1 MKKSLFAKS
10 LGGYLLV
17 IILLSVLILFF
28 SFRATREY
36 YIESLT
42 NDLTH
47 LCYTLETQITPL
59 VAEKRLPELD
69 AFVKDMGK
77 LIKTRITVI
86 APSGVVVA
94 DSEKNPRDMEKHNLR
109 PEIIQALQ
117 GQVGQA
123 VRFSSTVQQE
133 MLYVAVPIKQKG
145 VTLGVLRVSLFMQD
159 INTLLKRLQL
169 SVLYSVLVTSILSL
183 LIALF
188 YSYNLTSPIRELI
201 AASRRVAAGDFSAHV
216 FLKRADELKE
226 LGDSFNA
233 MSDTLSSFF
242 TEITSQKEELNNI
255 IFSIQEGLL
264 VLDRK
269 GAIILSNESI
279 RNALQASAVDGKLYW
294 EVIREPQFS
303 ALIDRVAREKIRCE
317 DQITIQDSAFLCS
330 ATPLAAQDKIVVMCH
345 DVTELKRVEKIKKDF
360 VVNVSHEL
368 RTPLTAIKGFVETI
382 EDDIDDKNRGYLTII
397 RRNTDRLI
405 NIVEDL
411 LLLSELE
418 EKGAALSLEA
428 CDLKIM
434 LEQMQRIFEPRL
446 KEKGLSLTITAGQA
460 LPDVMADAFKLEQVF
475 VNLLD
480 NAIKYTETGGI
491 TVSLLQRNGHVL
503 IEIQDTGIGIP
514 REHLPRI
521 FERFYVVDSSR
532 SRKLGGTGLGLSIVK
547 HIVLLHHGT
556 IEVQSNSGAGTT
568 FLITLPIQAFA

>member
-10 LGGYLLV
+10 LGGYLL
-17 IILLSVLILFF
+17 IIIMLSVLILFF
-28 SFRATREY
+28 SFRAIREY

-42 NDLTH
+42 GDLTH
-47 LCYTLETQITPL
+47 LCYTLETRITSL
-59 VAEKRLPELD
+59 VAEKRFPEID
-69 AFVKDMGK
+69 AFVKDLGK
-77 LIKTRITVI
+77 HIKTRITVI
-86 APSGVVVA
+86 DPSGVVVA

-109 PEIIQALQ
+109 AEIIQALQ

-133 MLYVAVPIKQKG
+133 MLYVALPIKQKG

-159 INTLLKRLQL
+159 INTLLERLQL
-169 SVLYSVLVTSILSL
+169 SVLYSVLVISILAL

-188 YSYNLTSPIRELI
+188 YSYNLTRPIRELI

-242 TEITSQKEELNNI
+242 AEITSQKEELNNI

-269 GAIILSNESI
+269 GTIVLSNESI
-279 RNALQASAVDGKLYW
+279 RKALQASAVEGKLYW

-303 ALIDRVAREKIRCE
+303 ALIDRVAREKTRCE

-330 ATPLAAQDKIVVMCH
+330 ATPLASQDKTVVMCH

-382 EDDIDDKNRGYLTII
+382 EDDIDDKNRGYLNII

-434 LEQMQRIFEPRL
+434 IEQMQRIFEPRL
-446 KEKGLSLTITAGQA
+446 REKGLSLTISADQA
-460 LPDVMADAFKLEQVF
+460 LPVIMADAFKLEQVF
-475 VNLLD
+475 VNLID
-480 NAIKYTETGGI
+480 NAIKYTEKGGI
-491 TVSLLQRNGHVL
+491 TISLLQRNGRVL
-503 IEIQDTGIGIP
+503 IEVQDTGIGIP
-514 REHLPRI
+514 PEHLPRI
-521 FERFYVVDSSR
+521 FERFYVVDASR
-532 SRKLGGTGLGLSIVK
+532 SKQLGGTGLGLSIVK
-547 HIVLLHHGT
+547 HIVLLHSGA
-556 IEVQSNSGAGTT
+556 IEVASTPGQGTKII
-568 FLITLPIQAFA
+568 ITLPVNLSQ

>member
-10 LGGYLLV
+10 LGGYLL
-17 IILLSVLILFF
+17 IIIMLSVLILFF
-28 SFRATREY
+28 SFRTIREY

-42 NDLTH
+42 GDLTH
-47 LCYTLETQITPL
+47 LCFTLETKITPL
-59 VAEKRLPELD
+59 VAEKRFPEID
-69 AFVKDMGK
+69 AFVKDLGK
-77 LIKTRITVI
+77 HIKTRITVI
-86 APSGVVVA
+86 DPSGVVVA

-109 PEIIQALQ
+109 AEIIQAQQ

-133 MLYVAVPIKQKG
+133 MLYVALPIKQKG

-159 INTLLKRLQL
+159 INTLLGRLQQ
-169 SVLYSVLVTSILSL
+169 SVLYSVLVISILSL

-188 YSYNLTSPIRELI
+188 YSYNLTRPIQELI

-242 TEITSQKEELNNI
+242 AEITSQKEELNNI

-269 GAIILSNESI
+269 GAIVLSNESI
-279 RNALQASAVDGKLYW
+279 RKALQASAVEGKLYW

-382 EDDIDDKNRGYLTII
+382 EDDIDDKNRGYLNII

-428 CDLKIM
+428 CDLKII
-434 LEQMQRIFEPRL
+434 LEQMQ
-446 KEKGLSLTITAGQA
+446 KYLSPG
-460 LPDVMADAFKLEQVF
+460 
-475 VNLLD
+475 
-480 NAIKYTETGGI
+480 
-491 TVSLLQRNGHVL
+491 
-503 IEIQDTGIGIP
+503 
-514 REHLPRI
+514 
-521 FERFYVVDSSR
+521 SR
-532 SRKLGGTGLGLSIVK
+532 RRASR
-547 HIVLLHHGT
+547 
-556 IEVQSNSGAGTT
+556 
-568 FLITLPIQAFA
+568 

>member
-10 LGGYLLV
+10 LGGYLLI

-28 SFRATREY
+28 SFRTIREY

-42 NDLTH
+42 GDLTH
-47 LCYTLETQITPL
+47 LCFTLETRITSL
-59 VAEKRLPELD
+59 VAEKRFPELD
-69 AFVKDMGK
+69 AFVKDLGK
-77 LIKTRITVI
+77 HIKTRITVI
-86 APSGVVVA
+86 DPSGVVVA

-109 PEIIQALQ
+109 AEIIHALQ
-117 GQVGQA
+117 GEVGQA

-133 MLYVAVPIKQKG
+133 MLYVALPIKQKG
-145 VTLGVLRVSLFMQD
+145 LTLGVLRVSLFMKD
-159 INTLLKRLQL
+159 ITALLEKLQL
-169 SVLYSVLVTSILSL
+169 NILYSVIVISILSL
-183 LIALF
+183 LIALV
-188 YSYNLTSPIRELI
+188 YSYNLTRPIQELI
-201 AASRRVAAGDFSAHV
+201 AASRRVAAGDFSARV
-216 FLKRADELKE
+216 FMKRADELKE

-233 MSDTLSSFF
+233 MTETLSSFF
-242 TEITSQKEELNNI
+242 AEISSQKEELNNI
-255 IFSIQEGLL
+255 ISSIQEGLL

-269 GAIILSNESI
+269 GTIVLSNESI
-279 RNALQASAVDGKLYW
+279 RKALQSSAVDGKFYW

-303 ALIDRVAREKIRCE
+303 ALIDRVARDKTGCVDELI
-317 DQITIQDSAFLCS
+317 IQGNAFLCS
-330 ATPLAAQDKIVVMCH
+330 ASPLVSQDKIIVMCH
-345 DVTELKRVEKIKKDF
+345 DVTELKRLEKIKKDF

-405 NIVEDL
+405 NIVADL

-434 LEQMQRIFEPRL
+434 LEQMRKIFEPRL
-446 KEKGLSLTITAGQA
+446 REKGLSLTIRADQA

-475 VNLLD
+475 VNLID
-480 NAIKYTETGGI
+480 NAIKYTEKGGI

-514 REHLPRI
+514 REHLSRI
-521 FERFYVVDSSR
+521 FERFYVVDASR
-532 SRKLGGTGLGLSIVK
+532 SKQLGGTGLGLSIVK
-547 HIVLLHHGT
+547 HIVLLHSGT
-556 IEVQSNSGAGTT
+556 IDGESTPGKGAK
-568 FLITLPIQAFA
+568 FIITLPINLSL

>member
-10 LGGYLLV
+10 LGGYLLI

-28 SFRATREY
+28 SFRTIREY

-42 NDLTH
+42 GDLTH
-47 LCYTLETQITPL
+47 LCFTLETRITSL
-59 VAEKRLPELD
+59 VAEKRFPELD
-69 AFVKDMGK
+69 AFVKDLGK
-77 LIKTRITVI
+77 HIKTRITVI
-86 APSGVVVA
+86 DPSGVVVA

-109 PEIIQALQ
+109 AEIIHALQ
-117 GQVGQA
+117 GEVGQA

-133 MLYVAVPIKQKG
+133 MLYVALPIKQKG
-145 VTLGVLRVSLFMQD
+145 LTLGVLRVSLFMKD
-159 INTLLKRLQL
+159 ITALLEKLQL
-169 SVLYSVLVTSILSL
+169 NILYSVIVISILSL
-183 LIALF
+183 LIALV
-188 YSYNLTSPIRELI
+188 YSYNLTRPIQELI
-201 AASRRVAAGDFSAHV
+201 AASRRVAAGDFSARV
-216 FLKRADELKE
+216 FMKRADELKE

-233 MSDTLSSFF
+233 MTETLSSFF
-242 TEITSQKEELNNI
+242 AEISSQKEELNNI
-255 IFSIQEGLL
+255 STSIQEGLL

-269 GAIILSNESI
+269 GTIVLSNASI
-279 RNALQASAVDGKLYW
+279 RKALQSSAVDGKFYW

-303 ALIDRVAREKIRCE
+303 ALIDRVAHDKTGCVDELI
-317 DQITIQDSAFLCS
+317 IQGNAFLCS
-330 ATPLAAQDKIVVMCH
+330 ASPLVSQDKIIVMCH
-345 DVTELKRVEKIKKDF
+345 DVTELKRLEKIKKDF

-405 NIVEDL
+405 NIVADL

-434 LEQMQRIFEPRL
+434 LEQMRKIFEPRL
-446 KEKGLSLTITAGQA
+446 REKGLSLTIRADQA

-475 VNLLD
+475 VNLID
-480 NAIKYTETGGI
+480 NAIKYTEKGGI

-514 REHLPRI
+514 REHLSRI
-521 FERFYVVDSSR
+521 FERFYVVDASR
-532 SRKLGGTGLGLSIVK
+532 SKQLGGTGLGLSIVK
-547 HIVLLHHGT
+547 HIVLLHSGT
-556 IEVQSNSGAGTT
+556 IDGESTPGKGAK
-568 FLITLPIQAFA
+568 FIITLPINLSL

>member
-10 LGGYLLV
+10 LGGYLLI

-28 SFRATREY
+28 SFRAIREY

-42 NDLTH
+42 GDLTH
-47 LCYTLETQITPL
+47 LCYTLETRITSL
-59 VAEKRLPELD
+59 VAEKRFPEID
-69 AFVKDMGK
+69 AFVKDLGK
-77 LIKTRITVI
+77 HIKTRITVI
-86 APSGVVVA
+86 DPSGVVVA

-109 PEIIQALQ
+109 AEIIQALQ

-133 MLYVAVPIKQKG
+133 MLYVALPIKQKG

-159 INTLLKRLQL
+159 INTLLERLQL
-169 SVLYSVLVTSILSL
+169 SVLYSVLVISILAL

-188 YSYNLTSPIRELI
+188 YSYNLTRPIRELI

-242 TEITSQKEELNNI
+242 AEITSQKEELNNI

-269 GAIILSNESI
+269 GTIVLSNESI
-279 RNALQASAVDGKLYW
+279 RKALQASAVEGKLYW

-303 ALIDRVAREKIRCE
+303 ALIDRVAREKTRCE

-330 ATPLAAQDKIVVMCH
+330 ATPLASQDKTVVMCH

-382 EDDIDDKNRGYLTII
+382 EDDIDDKNRGYLNII

-434 LEQMQRIFEPRL
+434 IEQMQRIFEPRL
-446 KEKGLSLTITAGQA
+446 REKGLSLTIRADQA
-460 LPDVMADAFKLEQVF
+460 LPVIMADAFKLEQVF
-475 VNLLD
+475 VNLID
-480 NAIKYTETGGI
+480 NAIKYTEKGGI
-491 TVSLLQRNGHVL
+491 TISLLQRNGHVL
-503 IEIQDTGIGIP
+503 IEIQDTGLGIP

-521 FERFYVVDSSR
+521 FERFYVVDASR
-532 SRKLGGTGLGLSIVK
+532 SKQLGGTGLGLSIVK
-547 HIVLLHHGT
+547 HIVLLHSGA
-556 IEVQSNSGAGTT
+556 IEVTSTPGQGTKII
-568 FLITLPIQAFA
+568 ITLPVNLSQ

>member
-10 LGGYLLV
+10 LGGYLLI

-28 SFRATREY
+28 SFRTIREY

-42 NDLTH
+42 GDLTH
-47 LCYTLETQITPL
+47 LCYTLETRITSL
-59 VAEKRLPELD
+59 VAEKRFPEID
-69 AFVKDMGK
+69 AFVKDLGK
-77 LIKTRITVI
+77 HIKTRITVI
-86 APSGVVVA
+86 DPSGVVVA

-109 PEIIQALQ
+109 AEIIQALQ

-133 MLYVAVPIKQKG
+133 MLYVALPIKQKG

-159 INTLLKRLQL
+159 INTLLGRLQL
-169 SVLYSVLVTSILSL
+169 SVLYSVLVISILSL

-188 YSYNLTSPIRELI
+188 YSYNLTRPIRELI

-226 LGDSFNA
+226 LGDSFNS

-242 TEITSQKEELNNI
+242 AEITSQKEELNNI

-269 GAIILSNESI
+269 GTIVLSNESI
-279 RNALQASAVDGKLYW
+279 RKALQASAVEGKLYW

-303 ALIDRVAREKIRCE
+303 ALIDRVAREKTRCE

-330 ATPLAAQDKIVVMCH
+330 ATPLASQDKTVVMCH

-382 EDDIDDKNRGYLTII
+382 EDDIDDKNRGYLNII

-434 LEQMQRIFEPRL
+434 IEQMQRIFEPRL
-446 KEKGLSLTITAGQA
+446 REKGLSLTISADQA
-460 LPDVMADAFKLEQVF
+460 LPVIMADAFKLEQVF

-480 NAIKYTETGGI
+480 NAIKYTEKGGI
-491 TVSLLQRNGHVL
+491 TISLLQRNGHVL
-503 IEIQDTGIGIP
+503 IEIQDTGLGIP

-521 FERFYVVDSSR
+521 FERFYVVDASR
-532 SRKLGGTGLGLSIVK
+532 SKQLGGTGLGLSIVK
-547 HIVLLHHGT
+547 HIVLLHSGA
-556 IEVQSNSGAGTT
+556 IEVTSTPGQGTKII
-568 FLITLPIQAFA
+568 ITLPVNLSQ

>member
-10 LGGYLLV
+10 LGGYLLI

-28 SFRATREY
+28 SFRTIREY

-42 NDLTH
+42 GDLTH
-47 LCYTLETQITPL
+47 LCFTLETRITSL
-59 VAEKRLPELD
+59 VAEKRFPELD
-69 AFVKDMGK
+69 AFVKDLGK
-77 LIKTRITVI
+77 HIKTRITVI
-86 APSGVVVA
+86 DPSGVVVA

-109 PEIIQALQ
+109 AEIIHALQ
-117 GQVGQA
+117 GEVGQA

-133 MLYVAVPIKQKG
+133 MLYVALPIKQKG
-145 VTLGVLRVSLFMQD
+145 LTLGVLRVSLFMKD
-159 INTLLKRLQL
+159 ITALLEKLQL
-169 SVLYSVLVTSILSL
+169 NILYSVIVISILSL
-183 LIALF
+183 LIALV
-188 YSYNLTSPIRELI
+188 YSYNLTRPIQELI
-201 AASRRVAAGDFSAHV
+201 AASRRVAAGDFSARV
-216 FLKRADELKE
+216 FMKRADELKE

-233 MSDTLSSFF
+233 MTETLSSFF
-242 TEITSQKEELNNI
+242 AEISSQKEELNNI
-255 IFSIQEGLL
+255 ISSIQEGLL

-269 GAIILSNESI
+269 GTIVLSNESI
-279 RNALQASAVDGKLYW
+279 RKALQSSAVDGKFYW

-303 ALIDRVAREKIRCE
+303 ALIDRVARDKTGCVDELI
-317 DQITIQDSAFLCS
+317 IQGNAFLCS
-330 ATPLAAQDKIVVMCH
+330 ASPLVSQDKIIVMCH
-345 DVTELKRVEKIKKDF
+345 DVTELKRLEKIKKDF

-405 NIVEDL
+405 NIVADL

-434 LEQMQRIFEPRL
+434 LEQMRKIFEPRL
-446 KEKGLSLTITAGQA
+446 KEKGLSLTIRADQA

-475 VNLLD
+475 VNLID
-480 NAIKYTETGGI
+480 NAIKYTEKGGI

-514 REHLPRI
+514 REHLSRI
-521 FERFYVVDSSR
+521 FERFYVVDASR
-532 SRKLGGTGLGLSIVK
+532 SKQLGGTGLGLSIVK
-547 HIVLLHHGT
+547 HIILLHSGT
-556 IEVQSNSGAGTT
+556 IDVESTPGKGAK
-568 FLITLPIQAFA
+568 FIITLPINLSL

>member
-1 MKKSLFAKS
+1 
-10 LGGYLLV
+10 
-17 IILLSVLILFF
+17 
-28 SFRATREY
+28 
-36 YIESLT
+36 
-42 NDLTH
+42 
-47 LCYTLETQITPL
+47 
-59 VAEKRLPELD
+59 
-69 AFVKDMGK
+69 
-77 LIKTRITVI
+77 
-86 APSGVVVA
+86 
-94 DSEKNPRDMEKHNLR
+94 
-109 PEIIQALQ
+109 
-117 GQVGQA
+117 
-123 VRFSSTVQQE
+123 
-133 MLYVAVPIKQKG
+133 MLYVALPIKQKG

-159 INTLLKRLQL
+159 INTLLERLQL
-169 SVLYSVLVTSILSL
+169 SVLYSVLVISILSL

-188 YSYNLTSPIRELI
+188 YSYNLTRPIRELI

-226 LGDSFNA
+226 LGDSFNS

-242 TEITSQKEELNNI
+242 AEITSQKEELNNI

-269 GAIILSNESI
+269 GTIVLSNESI
-279 RNALQASAVDGKLYW
+279 RKALQASAVDGKLYW

-303 ALIDRVAREKIRCE
+303 ALIDRVAREKTRCA

-330 ATPLAAQDKIVVMCH
+330 ATPLASQDKTVVMCH

-382 EDDIDDKNRGYLTII
+382 EDDIDDKNRGYLNII

-446 KEKGLSLTITAGQA
+446 KEKGLSLTIQADQA

-475 VNLLD
+475 VNLID
-480 NAIKYTETGGI
+480 NAIKYTEKGGI

-514 REHLPRI
+514 REHLSRI
-521 FERFYVVDSSR
+521 FERFYVVDASR
-532 SRKLGGTGLGLSIVK
+532 SKQLGGTGLGLSIVK
-547 HIVLLHHGT
+547 HIVLLHSGA
-556 IEVQSNSGAGTT
+556 IEVASTPGQGTK
-568 FLITLPIQAFA
+568 FIITLPVNLSR

>member
-10 LGGYLLV
+10 LGGYLLI

-28 SFRATREY
+28 SFRTIREY

-42 NDLTH
+42 GDLTH
-47 LCYTLETQITPL
+47 LCFTLETRITSL
-59 VAEKRLPELD
+59 VAEKRFPELD
-69 AFVKDMGK
+69 AFVKDLGK
-77 LIKTRITVI
+77 HIKTRITVI
-86 APSGVVVA
+86 DPSGVVVA

-109 PEIIQALQ
+109 AEIIHALQ
-117 GQVGQA
+117 GEVGQA

-133 MLYVAVPIKQKG
+133 MLYVALPIKQKG
-145 VTLGVLRVSLFMQD
+145 LTLGVLRVSLFMKD
-159 INTLLKRLQL
+159 ITALLEKLQL
-169 SVLYSVLVTSILSL
+169 NILYSVIVISILSL
-183 LIALF
+183 LIALV
-188 YSYNLTSPIRELI
+188 YSYNLIRPIRELI
-201 AASRRVAAGDFSAHV
+201 AASRRVAAGDFSARV
-216 FLKRADELKE
+216 FMKRADELKE

-233 MSDTLSSFF
+233 MTETLSSFF
-242 TEITSQKEELNNI
+242 AEISSQKEELNNI
-255 IFSIQEGLL
+255 ITSIQEGLL

-269 GAIILSNESI
+269 GTIVLSNESI
-279 RNALQASAVDGKLYW
+279 RKALQSSAVDGKFYW

-303 ALIDRVAREKIRCE
+303 ALIDRVARDKIGCVDE
-317 DQITIQDSAFLCS
+317 LIIQGNAFLCS
-330 ATPLAAQDKIVVMCH
+330 ASPLVSQDKIIVMCH
-345 DVTELKRVEKIKKDF
+345 DVTELKRLEKIKKDF

-405 NIVEDL
+405 NIVADL

-434 LEQMQRIFEPRL
+434 LEQMRKIFEPRL
-446 KEKGLSLTITAGQA
+446 REKGLSLTIRADQA
-460 LPDVMADAFKLEQVF
+460 LPDVMVDAFKLEQVF
-475 VNLLD
+475 VNLID
-480 NAIKYTETGGI
+480 NAIKYTEKGGI

-514 REHLPRI
+514 REHLSRI
-521 FERFYVVDSSR
+521 FERFYVVDASR
-532 SRKLGGTGLGLSIVK
+532 SKQLGGTGLGLSIVK
-547 HIVLLHHGT
+547 HIVLLHSGT
-556 IEVQSNSGAGTT
+556 IDGESTPGKGAK
-568 FLITLPIQAFA
+568 FIITLPINLSL

>member
-10 LGGYLLV
+10 LGGYLLI

-28 SFRATREY
+28 SFRTIREY

-42 NDLTH
+42 GDLTH
-47 LCYTLETQITPL
+47 LCYTLETRITSL
-59 VAEKRLPELD
+59 VAEKRFPEID
-69 AFVKDMGK
+69 AFVKDLGK
-77 LIKTRITVI
+77 HIKTRITVI
-86 APSGVVVA
+86 DPSGIVVA

-109 PEIIQALQ
+109 AEIIQALQ
-117 GQVGQA
+117 GEVGQA

-133 MLYVAVPIKQKG
+133 MLYVALPIKQKG

-159 INTLLKRLQL
+159 INTLLERLQL
-169 SVLYSVLVTSILSL
+169 NILYSVFVISILAL
-183 LIALF
+183 LIALI
-188 YSYNLTSPIRELI
+188 YSYNLTRPIQELI

-226 LGDSFNA
+226 LGDSFNS

-242 TEITSQKEELNNI
+242 AEITSQKEELNNI

-269 GAIILSNESI
+269 GTIVLSNESI
-279 RNALQASAVDGKLYW
+279 RKALQASAVEGKLYW

-303 ALIDRVAREKIRCE
+303 ALIDRVAREKTRCE

-330 ATPLAAQDKIVVMCH
+330 ATPLASQDKTVVMCH

-382 EDDIDDKNRGYLTII
+382 EDDIDDKNRGYLNII

-446 KEKGLSLTITAGQA
+446 REKRLTLTIRADQA
-460 LPDVMADAFKLEQVF
+460 LPDIMADAFKLEQVF
-475 VNLLD
+475 VNLID
-480 NAIKYTETGGI
+480 NAIKYTEKGGI
-491 TVSLLQRNGHVL
+491 TVSLLQRNGRVL
-503 IEIQDTGIGIP
+503 IEVQDTGIGIP
-514 REHLPRI
+514 PEHLPRI
-521 FERFYVVDSSR
+521 FERFYVADASR
-532 SRKLGGTGLGLSIVK
+532 SKQLGGTGLGLSIVK
-547 HIVLLHHGT
+547 HIVLLHSGA
-556 IEVQSNSGAGTT
+556 IEVASTPGQGTK
-568 FLITLPIQAFA
+568 FIITLPVNLSQ

>member
-10 LGGYLLV
+10 LGGYLLI

-28 SFRATREY
+28 SFRTIREY

-42 NDLTH
+42 GDLTH
-47 LCYTLETQITPL
+47 LCFTLETKITPL
-59 VAEKRLPELD
+59 VAEKRFPEID
-69 AFVKDMGK
+69 AFVKDLGK
-77 LIKTRITVI
+77 HIKTRITVI
-86 APSGVVVA
+86 DPSGVVVA

-109 PEIIQALQ
+109 AEIIQALQ

-133 MLYVAVPIKQKG
+133 MLYVALPIKQKG

-159 INTLLKRLQL
+159 INTLLGRLQL
-169 SVLYSVLVTSILSL
+169 SVLYSVLVISILSL

-188 YSYNLTSPIRELI
+188 YSYNLTRPIRELI

-242 TEITSQKEELNNI
+242 AEITSQKEELNNI

-269 GAIILSNESI
+269 GTIVLSNESI
-279 RNALQASAVDGKLYW
+279 RKALQASAVEGKLYW

-303 ALIDRVAREKIRCE
+303 ALIDRVAREKTRCE

-330 ATPLAAQDKIVVMCH
+330 ATPLASQDKTVVMCH

-382 EDDIDDKNRGYLTII
+382 EDDIDDKNRGYLNII

-434 LEQMQRIFEPRL
+434 IEQMQRIFEPRL
-446 KEKGLSLTITAGQA
+446 REKGLSLTISADQA
-460 LPDVMADAFKLEQVF
+460 LPVIMADAFKLEQVF
-475 VNLLD
+475 VNLID
-480 NAIKYTETGGI
+480 NAIKYTEKGGI
-491 TVSLLQRNGHVL
+491 TISLLQRNGHVL

-521 FERFYVVDSSR
+521 FERFYVVDASR
-532 SRKLGGTGLGLSIVK
+532 SKQLGGTGLGLSIVK
-547 HIVLLHHGT
+547 HIVLLHSGA
-556 IEVQSNSGAGTT
+556 IEVTSTPGQGTKII
-568 FLITLPIQAFA
+568 ITLPVNLSQ

>member
-10 LGGYLLV
+10 LGGYLLI

-28 SFRATREY
+28 SFRTIREY

-42 NDLTH
+42 GDLTH
-47 LCYTLETQITPL
+47 LCFTLETRITSL
-59 VAEKRLPELD
+59 VAEKRFPELD
-69 AFVKDMGK
+69 AFVKDLGK
-77 LIKTRITVI
+77 HIKTRITVI
-86 APSGVVVA
+86 DPSGVVVA

-109 PEIIQALQ
+109 AEIIHALQ
-117 GQVGQA
+117 GEVGQA

-133 MLYVAVPIKQKG
+133 MLYVALPIKQKG
-145 VTLGVLRVSLFMQD
+145 LTLGVLRVSLFMKD
-159 INTLLKRLQL
+159 ITALLEKLQL
-169 SVLYSVLVTSILSL
+169 NILYSVIVISILSL
-183 LIALF
+183 LIALV
-188 YSYNLTSPIRELI
+188 YSYNLTRPIQELI
-201 AASRRVAAGDFSAHV
+201 AASRRVAAGDFSARV
-216 FLKRADELKE
+216 FMKRADELKE

-233 MSDTLSSFF
+233 MTETLSSFF
-242 TEITSQKEELNNI
+242 AEISSQKEELNNI
-255 IFSIQEGLL
+255 ISSIQEGLL

-269 GAIILSNESI
+269 GAIVLSNESI
-279 RNALQASAVDGKLYW
+279 RKALQSSAVDGKFYW

-303 ALIDRVAREKIRCE
+303 ALIDRVAHDKTGCVDELI
-317 DQITIQDSAFLCS
+317 IQGNAFLCS
-330 ATPLAAQDKIVVMCH
+330 ASPLVSQDKIIVMCH
-345 DVTELKRVEKIKKDF
+345 DVTELKRLEKIKKDF

-405 NIVEDL
+405 NIVADL

-434 LEQMQRIFEPRL
+434 LEQMRKIFEPRL
-446 KEKGLSLTITAGQA
+446 REKGLSLTIRADQA

-475 VNLLD
+475 VNLID
-480 NAIKYTETGGI
+480 NAIKYTEKGGI

-514 REHLPRI
+514 REHLSRI
-521 FERFYVVDSSR
+521 FERFYVVDASR
-532 SRKLGGTGLGLSIVK
+532 SKQLGGTGLGLSIVK
-547 HIVLLHHGT
+547 HIVLLHSGT
-556 IEVQSNSGAGTT
+556 IDGESTPGKGAK
-568 FLITLPIQAFA
+568 FIITLPINLSL

>member
-10 LGGYLLV
+10 LGGYLLI

-28 SFRATREY
+28 SFRTIREY

-42 NDLTH
+42 GDLTH
-47 LCYTLETQITPL
+47 LCFTLETRITSL
-59 VAEKRLPELD
+59 VAEKRFPELD
-69 AFVKDMGK
+69 AFVKDLGK
-77 LIKTRITVI
+77 HIKTRITVI
-86 APSGVVVA
+86 DPSGVVVA

-109 PEIIQALQ
+109 AEIIHALQ
-117 GQVGQA
+117 GEVGQA

-133 MLYVAVPIKQKG
+133 MLYVALPIKQKG
-145 VTLGVLRVSLFMQD
+145 LTLGVLRVSLFMKD
-159 INTLLKRLQL
+159 ITALLEKLQL
-169 SVLYSVLVTSILSL
+169 NILYSVIVISILSL
-183 LIALF
+183 LIALV
-188 YSYNLTSPIRELI
+188 YSYNLTRPIQELI
-201 AASRRVAAGDFSAHV
+201 AASRRVAAGDFSARV
-216 FLKRADELKE
+216 FMKRADELKE

-233 MSDTLSSFF
+233 MTETLSSFF
-242 TEITSQKEELNNI
+242 AEISSQKEELNNI
-255 IFSIQEGLL
+255 ITSIQEGLL

-269 GAIILSNESI
+269 GTIVLSNESI
-279 RNALQASAVDGKLYW
+279 RKALQSSAVDGKFYW

-303 ALIDRVAREKIRCE
+303 ALIDRVARDKTGCVDELI
-317 DQITIQDSAFLCS
+317 IQGNAFLCS
-330 ATPLAAQDKIVVMCH
+330 ASPLVSQDKIIVMCH
-345 DVTELKRVEKIKKDF
+345 DVTELKRLEKIKKDF

-405 NIVEDL
+405 NIVADL

-434 LEQMQRIFEPRL
+434 LEQMRKIFEPRL
-446 KEKGLSLTITAGQA
+446 KEKGLSLTIRADQA

-475 VNLLD
+475 VNLID
-480 NAIKYTETGGI
+480 NAIKYTEKGGI

-514 REHLPRI
+514 REHLSRI
-521 FERFYVVDSSR
+521 FERFYVVDASR
-532 SRKLGGTGLGLSIVK
+532 SKQLGGTGLGLSIVK
-547 HIVLLHHGT
+547 HIVLLHSGT
-556 IEVQSNSGAGTT
+556 IDVTSTPGKGAK
-568 FLITLPIQAFA
+568 FIITLPINLSL

>member
-10 LGGYLLV
+10 LGGYLLI

-28 SFRATREY
+28 SFRTIREY

-42 NDLTH
+42 GDLTH
-47 LCYTLETQITPL
+47 LCFTLETRITSL
-59 VAEKRLPELD
+59 VAEKRFPELD
-69 AFVKDMGK
+69 AFVKDLGK
-77 LIKTRITVI
+77 HIKTRITVI
-86 APSGVVVA
+86 DPSGVVVA

-109 PEIIQALQ
+109 AEIIHALQ
-117 GQVGQA
+117 GEVGQA

-133 MLYVAVPIKQKG
+133 MLYVALPIKQKG
-145 VTLGVLRVSLFMQD
+145 LTLGVLRVSLFMKD
-159 INTLLKRLQL
+159 ITALLEKLQL
-169 SVLYSVLVTSILSL
+169 NILYSVIVISILSL
-183 LIALF
+183 LIALV
-188 YSYNLTSPIRELI
+188 YSYNLTRPIQELI
-201 AASRRVAAGDFSAHV
+201 AASRRVAAGDFSARV
-216 FLKRADELKE
+216 FMKRADELKE

-233 MSDTLSSFF
+233 MTETLSSFF
-242 TEITSQKEELNNI
+242 AEISSQKEELNNI
-255 IFSIQEGLL
+255 ISSIQEGLL

-269 GAIILSNESI
+269 GTIVLSNESI
-279 RNALQASAVDGKLYW
+279 RKALQSSAVDGKFYW

-303 ALIDRVAREKIRCE
+303 ALIDRVAHDKTGCVDELI
-317 DQITIQDSAFLCS
+317 IQGNAFLCS
-330 ATPLAAQDKIVVMCH
+330 ASPLVSQDKIIVMCH
-345 DVTELKRVEKIKKDF
+345 DVTELKRLEKIKKDF

-405 NIVEDL
+405 NIVADL

-434 LEQMQRIFEPRL
+434 LEQMRKIFEPRL
-446 KEKGLSLTITAGQA
+446 REKGLSLTIRADQA
-460 LPDVMADAFKLEQVF
+460 LPIVMADAFKLEQVF
-475 VNLLD
+475 VNLID
-480 NAIKYTETGGI
+480 NAIKYTEKGGI

-514 REHLPRI
+514 REHLSRI
-521 FERFYVVDSSR
+521 FERFYVVDASR
-532 SRKLGGTGLGLSIVK
+532 SKQLGGTGLGLSIVK
-547 HIVLLHHGT
+547 HIVLLHSGT
-556 IEVQSNSGAGTT
+556 IDGESTPGKGAK
-568 FLITLPIQAFA
+568 FIITLPINLSL

>member
-10 LGGYLLV
+10 LGGYLLI

-28 SFRATREY
+28 SFRTIREY

-42 NDLTH
+42 GDLTH
-47 LCYTLETQITPL
+47 LCFTLETRITSL
-59 VAEKRLPELD
+59 VAEKRFPELD
-69 AFVKDMGK
+69 AFVKDLGK
-77 LIKTRITVI
+77 HIKTRITVI
-86 APSGVVVA
+86 DPSGVVVA

-109 PEIIQALQ
+109 AEIIHALQ
-117 GQVGQA
+117 GEVGQA

-133 MLYVAVPIKQKG
+133 MLYVALPIKQKG
-145 VTLGVLRVSLFMQD
+145 LTLGVLRVSLFMKD
-159 INTLLKRLQL
+159 ITALLEKLQL
-169 SVLYSVLVTSILSL
+169 NILYSVLAISILAL
-183 LIALF
+183 FIALF

-201 AASRRVAAGDFSAHV
+201 AASRRVAAGDFSARV
-216 FLKRADELKE
+216 FMKRADELKE

-233 MSDTLSSFF
+233 MTETLSSFF
-242 TEITSQKEELNNI
+242 AEISSQKEELNNI
-255 IFSIQEGLL
+255 ISSIQEGLL

-269 GAIILSNESI
+269 GAIVLSNASI
-279 RNALQASAVDGKLYW
+279 RKALQSSAVDGKFYW

-303 ALIDRVAREKIRCE
+303 ALIDRVARDKTGCVDELI
-317 DQITIQDSAFLCS
+317 IQGNAFLCS
-330 ATPLAAQDKIVVMCH
+330 ATPLSSQEKTVVMCH

-405 NIVEDL
+405 NIVADL

-418 EKGAALSLEA
+418 EKGVALSLEA

-434 LEQMQRIFEPRL
+434 LEQMQKIFEPRL
-446 KEKGLSLTITAGQA
+446 RGKRLSLTIQADPA
-460 LPDVMADAFKLEQVF
+460 LPIVMADAFKLEQVF

-491 TVSLLQRNGHVL
+491 TISLLQRSGHVL

-514 REHLPRI
+514 REHLSRI
-521 FERFYVVDSSR
+521 FERFYVVDASR
-532 SRKLGGTGLGLSIVK
+532 SKQLGGTGLGLSIVK
-547 HIVLLHHGT
+547 HIILLHSGT
-556 IEVQSNSGAGTT
+556 IEVTSTAGQGTK
-568 FLITLPIQAFA
+568 FIITLPINLSL

>member
-10 LGGYLLV
+10 LGGYLLI

-28 SFRATREY
+28 SFRTIREY

-42 NDLTH
+42 GDLTH
-47 LCYTLETQITPL
+47 LCFTLETKITPL
-59 VAEKRLPELD
+59 VAEKRFPEID
-69 AFVKDMGK
+69 AFVKDLGK
-77 LIKTRITVI
+77 HIKTRITVI
-86 APSGVVVA
+86 DPSGVVVA

-109 PEIIQALQ
+109 AEIIQALQ

-133 MLYVAVPIKQKG
+133 MLYVALPIKQKG

-159 INTLLKRLQL
+159 INTLLERLQL
-169 SVLYSVLVTSILSL
+169 SVLYSVLVISILSL

-188 YSYNLTSPIRELI
+188 YSYNLTRPIRELI

-242 TEITSQKEELNNI
+242 AEITSQKEELNNI

-269 GAIILSNESI
+269 GTIVLSNESI
-279 RNALQASAVDGKLYW
+279 RKALQASAVEGKLYW

-303 ALIDRVAREKIRCE
+303 ALIDRVAREKTRCE

-330 ATPLAAQDKIVVMCH
+330 ATPLASQDKTVVMCH

-382 EDDIDDKNRGYLTII
+382 EDDIDDKNRGYLNII

-446 KEKGLSLTITAGQA
+446 REKGLSLTISADQA
-460 LPDVMADAFKLEQVF
+460 LPDIMADAFKLEQVF

-480 NAIKYTETGGI
+480 NAIKYTEKGGI

-521 FERFYVVDSSR
+521 FERFYVVDASR
-532 SRKLGGTGLGLSIVK
+532 SKQLGGTGLGLSIVK
-547 HIVLLHHGT
+547 HIVLLHSGA
-556 IEVQSNSGAGTT
+556 IEVTSTPGQGTKII
-568 FLITLPIQAFA
+568 ITLPVNLSQ

>member
-10 LGGYLLV
+10 LGGYLLI

-28 SFRATREY
+28 SFRTIREY

-42 NDLTH
+42 GDLTH
-47 LCYTLETQITPL
+47 LCFTLETRITSL
-59 VAEKRLPELD
+59 VAEKRFPELD
-69 AFVKDMGK
+69 AFVKDLGK
-77 LIKTRITVI
+77 HIKTRITVI
-86 APSGVVVA
+86 DPSGVVVA

-109 PEIIQALQ
+109 AEIIHALQ
-117 GQVGQA
+117 GEVGQA

-133 MLYVAVPIKQKG
+133 MLYVALPIKQKG
-145 VTLGVLRVSLFMQD
+145 LTLGVLRVSLFMKD
-159 INTLLKRLQL
+159 ITALLEKLQL
-169 SVLYSVLVTSILSL
+169 NILYSVIVISILSL
-183 LIALF
+183 LIALV
-188 YSYNLTSPIRELI
+188 YSYNLTRPIQELI
-201 AASRRVAAGDFSAHV
+201 AASRRVAAGDFSARV
-216 FLKRADELKE
+216 FMKRADELKE

-233 MSDTLSSFF
+233 MTETLSSFF
-242 TEITSQKEELNNI
+242 AEISSQKEELNNI
-255 IFSIQEGLL
+255 ITSIQEGLL

-269 GAIILSNESI
+269 GTIVLSNASI
-279 RNALQASAVDGKLYW
+279 RKALQSSAVDGKFYW

-303 ALIDRVAREKIRCE
+303 ALIDRVARDKTGCVDELI
-317 DQITIQDSAFLCS
+317 IQGNAFLCS
-330 ATPLAAQDKIVVMCH
+330 ASPLVSQDKIIVMCH
-345 DVTELKRVEKIKKDF
+345 DVTELKRLEKIKKDF

-405 NIVEDL
+405 NIVADL

-434 LEQMQRIFEPRL
+434 LEQMRKIFEPRL
-446 KEKGLSLTITAGQA
+446 KEKGLSLTIRADQA
-460 LPDVMADAFKLEQVF
+460 LPDVMVDAFKLEQVF
-475 VNLLD
+475 VNLID
-480 NAIKYTETGGI
+480 NAIKYTEKGGI

-514 REHLPRI
+514 REHLSRI
-521 FERFYVVDSSR
+521 FERFYVVDASR
-532 SRKLGGTGLGLSIVK
+532 SKQLGGTGLGLSIVK
-547 HIVLLHHGT
+547 HIVLLHSGT
-556 IEVQSNSGAGTT
+556 IDGESTPGKGAK
-568 FLITLPIQAFA
+568 FIITLPINLSL

>member
-10 LGGYLLV
+10 LGGYLL
-17 IILLSVLILFF
+17 IILLLSVLILFF
-28 SFRATREY
+28 SFRTIREY

-42 NDLTH
+42 GDLTH
-47 LCYTLETQITPL
+47 LCFTLETKITPL
-59 VAEKRLPELD
+59 VAEKRFPELD
-69 AFVKDMGK
+69 AFIKDLGK
-77 LIKTRITVI
+77 HIKTRITVI
-86 APSGVVVA
+86 DPSGVVVA

-109 PEIIQALQ
+109 AEIIQALQ

-133 MLYVAVPIKQKG
+133 MLYVALPIKQKG

-159 INTLLKRLQL
+159 INTLLGRLQL
-169 SVLYSVLVTSILSL
+169 SVLYSVLVISILSL

-188 YSYNLTSPIRELI
+188 YSYNLTRPIRELI
-201 AASRRVAAGDFSAHV
+201 AASRRVAAGDFSARV

-233 MSDTLSSFF
+233 MSETLSSFF
-242 TEITSQKEELNNI
+242 AEITSQKEELNNI

-269 GAIILSNESI
+269 GTIVLSNESI
-279 RNALQASAVDGKLYW
+279 RKALQASAVDGKFYW

-303 ALIDRVAREKIRCE
+303 ALIDRVEREKTRCE
-317 DQITIQDSAFLCS
+317 DQITIQDSAFMCS
-330 ATPLAAQDKIVVMCH
+330 ATPLASQDKTVVMCH

-382 EDDIDDKNRGYLTII
+382 EDDIDDKNRGYLNII

-405 NIVEDL
+405 NIVKDL

-434 LEQMQRIFEPRL
+434 IEQMQRIFEPRL
-446 KEKGLSLTITAGQA
+446 REKGLSLTISADQA
-460 LPDVMADAFKLEQVF
+460 LPDIMADAFKLEQVF
-475 VNLLD
+475 VNLID
-480 NAIKYTETGGI
+480 NAIKYTEKGGI
-491 TVSLLQRNGHVL
+491 TISLLQRNGHVL

-521 FERFYVVDSSR
+521 FERFYVVDASR
-532 SRKLGGTGLGLSIVK
+532 SKQLGGTGLGLSIVK
-547 HIVLLHHGT
+547 HIVLLHSGA
-556 IEVQSNSGAGTT
+556 IEVDKHTGPGYKII
-568 FLITLPIQAFA
+568 ITLPVNLSR

>member
-10 LGGYLLV
+10 LGGYLLI

-28 SFRATREY
+28 SFRAIREY

-42 NDLTH
+42 GDLTH
-47 LCYTLETQITPL
+47 LCYTLETRITSL
-59 VAEKRLPELD
+59 VAEKRFPEID
-69 AFVKDMGK
+69 AFVKDLGK
-77 LIKTRITVI
+77 HIKTRITVI
-86 APSGVVVA
+86 DPSGVVVA
-94 DSEKNPRDMEKHNLR
+94 DSEKNPRDLEKHNLR
-109 PEIIQALQ
+109 AEIIQALQ
-117 GQVGQA
+117 GEVGQA

-133 MLYVAVPIKQKG
+133 MLYVALSIKQKG

-159 INTLLKRLQL
+159 INTLLERLQL
-169 SVLYSVLVTSILSL
+169 SVLYSVLVISILSL

-188 YSYNLTSPIRELI
+188 YSYNLTRPIRELI

-226 LGDSFNA
+226 LGDSFNS

-242 TEITSQKEELNNI
+242 AEITSQKEELNNI

-269 GAIILSNESI
+269 GTIVLSNESI
-279 RNALQASAVDGKLYW
+279 RKALQASAVEGKLYW

-303 ALIDRVAREKIRCE
+303 ALIDRVAREKTRCE

-330 ATPLAAQDKIVVMCH
+330 ATPLASQDKTVVMCH

-382 EDDIDDKNRGYLTII
+382 EDGIDDKNRGYLNII

-418 EKGAALSLEA
+418 EKGASLSLEA

-446 KEKGLSLTITAGQA
+446 KEKGLSLTISADQA
-460 LPDVMADAFKLEQVF
+460 LPDIMADAFKLEQVF
-475 VNLLD
+475 VNLID
-480 NAIKYTETGGI
+480 NAIKYTERGGI
-491 TVSLLQRNGHVL
+491 TISLLQRNGRVL

-514 REHLPRI
+514 REHLSRI
-521 FERFYVVDSSR
+521 FERFYVVDASR
-532 SRKLGGTGLGLSIVK
+532 SKQLGGTGLGLSIVK
-547 HIVLLHHGT
+547 HILLLHSGA
-556 IEVQSNSGAGTT
+556 IEVTSTPGQGTT
-568 FLITLPIQAFA
+568 FIITLPVNLSL

>member
-10 LGGYLLV
+10 LGGYLLI

-28 SFRATREY
+28 SFRTIREY

-42 NDLTH
+42 GDLTH
-47 LCYTLETQITPL
+47 LCFTLETRITSL
-59 VAEKRLPELD
+59 VAEKRFPELD
-69 AFVKDMGK
+69 AFVKDLGK
-77 LIKTRITVI
+77 HIKTRITVI
-86 APSGVVVA
+86 DPSGVVVA

-109 PEIIQALQ
+109 AEIIQALQ
-117 GQVGQA
+117 GEVGQA

-133 MLYVAVPIKQKG
+133 MLYVALPIKQKG

-159 INTLLKRLQL
+159 INTLLERLQL
-169 SVLYSVLVTSILSL
+169 SVLYSVLVISILSL

-188 YSYNLTSPIRELI
+188 YSYNLTRPIRELI

-226 LGDSFNA
+226 LGDSFNS

-242 TEITSQKEELNNI
+242 AEITSQKEELNNI

-269 GAIILSNESI
+269 GTIVLSNESI
-279 RNALQASAVDGKLYW
+279 RKALQASAVEGKLYW

-303 ALIDRVAREKIRCE
+303 ALIDRVAREKTRCA
-317 DQITIQDSAFLCS
+317 DHITIQDSAFLCS
-330 ATPLAAQDKIVVMCH
+330 ATPLASQDKTVVMCH

-382 EDDIDDKNRGYLTII
+382 EDDIDDKNRGYLNII

-405 NIVEDL
+405 NIVADL

-418 EKGAALSLEA
+418 EKGASLSLEA

-446 KEKGLSLTITAGQA
+446 REKRLSLTIQADPA
-460 LPDVMADAFKLEQVF
+460 LPIVMADAFKLEQVF

-491 TVSLLQRNGHVL
+491 TISLLQRSGHVL

-514 REHLPRI
+514 REHLSRI
-521 FERFYVVDSSR
+521 FERFYVVDASR
-532 SRKLGGTGLGLSIVK
+532 SKQLGGTGLGLSIVK
-547 HIVLLHHGT
+547 HILLLHSGA
-556 IEVQSNSGAGTT
+556 IEVTSTPGQGTK
-568 FLITLPIQAFA
+568 FIITLPINLSL

>member
-28 SFRATREY
+28 SFRAIREY

-42 NDLTH
+42 GDLTH
-47 LCYTLETQITPL
+47 LCYTLETRITSL
-59 VAEKRLPELD
+59 VAEKRFPEID
-69 AFVKDMGK
+69 AFVKDLGK
-77 LIKTRITVI
+77 HIKTRITVI
-86 APSGVVVA
+86 DPSGVVVA

-109 PEIIQALQ
+109 AEIIQALQ

-133 MLYVAVPIKQKG
+133 MLYVALPIKQKG

-159 INTLLKRLQL
+159 INTLLERLQL
-169 SVLYSVLVTSILSL
+169 SVLYSVLVISILAL

-188 YSYNLTSPIRELI
+188 YSYNLTRPIRELI

-242 TEITSQKEELNNI
+242 AEITSQKEELNNI

-269 GAIILSNESI
+269 GAIVLSNESI
-279 RNALQASAVDGKLYW
+279 RKALQASAVEGKLYW

-303 ALIDRVAREKIRCE
+303 ALIDRVAREKTRCE

-330 ATPLAAQDKIVVMCH
+330 ATPLASQDKTVVMCH

-382 EDDIDDKNRGYLTII
+382 EDDIDDKNRGYLNII

-434 LEQMQRIFEPRL
+434 IEQMQRIFEPRL
-446 KEKGLSLTITAGQA
+446 REKGLSLTIRADQA
-460 LPDVMADAFKLEQVF
+460 LPVIMADAFKLEQVF
-475 VNLLD
+475 VNLID
-480 NAIKYTETGGI
+480 NAIKYTEKGGI
-491 TVSLLQRNGHVL
+491 TISLLQRNGHVL
-503 IEIQDTGIGIP
+503 IEIQDTGLGIP

-521 FERFYVVDSSR
+521 FERFYVVDASR
-532 SRKLGGTGLGLSIVK
+532 SKQLGGTGLGLSIVK
-547 HIVLLHHGT
+547 HIVLLHSGA
-556 IEVQSNSGAGTT
+556 IEVASTPGQGTKII
-568 FLITLPIQAFA
+568 ITLPVNLSQ

>member
-10 LGGYLLV
+10 LGGYLL
-17 IILLSVLILFF
+17 IIIMLSVLILFF
-28 SFRATREY
+28 SFRAIREY

-42 NDLTH
+42 GDLTH
-47 LCYTLETQITPL
+47 LCYTLETRITSL
-59 VAEKRLPELD
+59 VAEKRFPEID
-69 AFVKDMGK
+69 AFVKDLGK
-77 LIKTRITVI
+77 HIKTRITVI
-86 APSGVVVA
+86 DPSGVVVA

-109 PEIIQALQ
+109 AEIIQAQQ

-133 MLYVAVPIKQKG
+133 MLYVALPIKQKG

-159 INTLLKRLQL
+159 INTLLGRLQL
-169 SVLYSVLVTSILSL
+169 SVLYSVLVISILSL

-188 YSYNLTSPIRELI
+188 YSYNLTRPIRELI

-226 LGDSFNA
+226 LGDSFNS

-242 TEITSQKEELNNI
+242 AEITFQKEELNNI

-269 GAIILSNESI
+269 GTIVLSNESI
-279 RNALQASAVDGKLYW
+279 RKALQASQIDGKLYW

-303 ALIDRVAREKIRCE
+303 ALIDRVAREKTRCA

-330 ATPLAAQDKIVVMCH
+330 ATPLASQDKTVVMCH

-382 EDDIDDKNRGYLTII
+382 EDDIDDKNRGYLNII

-446 KEKGLSLTITAGQA
+446 KEKGLSLTISADQV
-460 LPDVMADAFKLEQVF
+460 LPDIMADAFKLEQVF

-480 NAIKYTETGGI
+480 NAIKYTEKGGI
-491 TVSLLQRNGHVL
+491 TVSLLQRNGRVL
-503 IEIQDTGIGIP
+503 IEVQDTGIGIP
-514 REHLPRI
+514 PEHLPRI
-521 FERFYVVDSSR
+521 FERFYVVDASR
-532 SRKLGGTGLGLSIVK
+532 SKQLGGTGLGLSIVK
-547 HIVLLHHGT
+547 HIVLLHSGA
-556 IEVQSNSGAGTT
+556 IEVASTPGQGTKII
-568 FLITLPIQAFA
+568 ITLPVNLSR

>member
-10 LGGYLLV
+10 LGGYLL
-17 IILLSVLILFF
+17 IIIMLSVLILFF
-28 SFRATREY
+28 SFRAIREY

-47 LCYTLETQITPL
+47 LCFTLETKITPL
-59 VAEKRLPELD
+59 VAEKRFPEID
-69 AFVKDMGK
+69 AFVKDLGK
-77 LIKTRITVI
+77 HIKTRITVI
-86 APSGVVVA
+86 DPSGVVVA

-109 PEIIQALQ
+109 AEILQAQQ

-133 MLYVAVPIKQKG
+133 MLYVALPIKQKG
-145 VTLGVLRVSLFMQD
+145 VTLGVLRASLFMQD
-159 INTLLKRLQL
+159 INTLLGRLQQ
-169 SVLYSVLVTSILSL
+169 SVLYSVLVISILSL

-188 YSYNLTSPIRELI
+188 YSYNLTRPIQELI

-242 TEITSQKEELNNI
+242 AEITSQKEELNNI

-269 GAIILSNESI
+269 GAIVLSNESI
-279 RNALQASAVDGKLYW
+279 RKALQASAVDGKLYW

-303 ALIDRVAREKIRCE
+303 ALIDRVAREKTRCE

-330 ATPLAAQDKIVVMCH
+330 ATPLASQDKTVVMCH

-382 EDDIDDKNRGYLTII
+382 EDDIDDKNRGYLNII

-446 KEKGLSLTITAGQA
+446 REKRLTLTIRADQA
-460 LPDVMADAFKLEQVF
+460 LPDIMADAFKLEQVF
-475 VNLLD
+475 VNLID
-480 NAIKYTETGGI
+480 NAIKYTEKGGI
-491 TVSLLQRNGHVL
+491 TVSLLQRNGRVL
-503 IEIQDTGIGIP
+503 IEVQDTGIGFP
-514 REHLPRI
+514 PEHLPRI
-521 FERFYVVDSSR
+521 FERFYVVDASR
-532 SRKLGGTGLGLSIVK
+532 SKQLGGTGLGLSIVK
-547 HIVLLHHGT
+547 HIILLHSGA
-556 IEVQSNSGAGTT
+556 IEVASTPGQGTKII
-568 FLITLPIQAFA
+568 ITLPVNLSR

>member
-10 LGGYLLV
+10 LGGYLLI

-28 SFRATREY
+28 SFRTIREY

-42 NDLTH
+42 GDLTH
-47 LCYTLETQITPL
+47 LCFTLETRITSL
-59 VAEKRLPELD
+59 VAEKRFPELD
-69 AFVKDMGK
+69 AFVKDLGK
-77 LIKTRITVI
+77 HIKTRITVI
-86 APSGVVVA
+86 DPSGVVVA

-109 PEIIQALQ
+109 AEIIHALQ
-117 GQVGQA
+117 GEVGQA

-133 MLYVAVPIKQKG
+133 MLYVALPIKQKG
-145 VTLGVLRVSLFMQD
+145 LTLGVLRVSLFMKD
-159 INTLLKRLQL
+159 ITALLEKLQL
-169 SVLYSVLVTSILSL
+169 NILYSVIVISILSL
-183 LIALF
+183 LIALV
-188 YSYNLTSPIRELI
+188 YSYNLTRPIQELI
-201 AASRRVAAGDFSAHV
+201 AASRRVAAGDFSARV
-216 FLKRADELKE
+216 FMKRADELKE

-233 MSDTLSSFF
+233 MTETLSSFF
-242 TEITSQKEELNNI
+242 AEISSQKEELNNI
-255 IFSIQEGLL
+255 ISSIQEGLL

-269 GAIILSNESI
+269 GAIVLSNESI
-279 RNALQASAVDGKLYW
+279 RKALQSSAVDGKFYW

-303 ALIDRVAREKIRCE
+303 ALIDRVARDKTGCVDELI
-317 DQITIQDSAFLCS
+317 IQGNAFLCS
-330 ATPLAAQDKIVVMCH
+330 ASPLVSQDKIIVMCH
-345 DVTELKRVEKIKKDF
+345 DVTELKRLEKIKKDF

-405 NIVEDL
+405 NIVADL

-434 LEQMQRIFEPRL
+434 LEQMRKIFEPRL
-446 KEKGLSLTITAGQA
+446 KEKGLSLTIRADQA

-475 VNLLD
+475 VNLID
-480 NAIKYTETGGI
+480 NAIKYTEKGGI

-514 REHLPRI
+514 REHLSRI
-521 FERFYVVDSSR
+521 FERFYVVDASR
-532 SRKLGGTGLGLSIVK
+532 SKQLGGTGLGLSIVK
-547 HIVLLHHGT
+547 HIVLLHSGT
-556 IEVQSNSGAGTT
+556 IDGESTPGKGAK
-568 FLITLPIQAFA
+568 FIITLPINLSL

>member
-10 LGGYLLV
+10 LGGYLLI

-28 SFRATREY
+28 SFRAIREY

-42 NDLTH
+42 GDLTH
-47 LCYTLETQITPL
+47 LCYTLETRITSL
-59 VAEKRLPELD
+59 VAEKRFPEID
-69 AFVKDMGK
+69 AFVKDLGK
-77 LIKTRITVI
+77 HIKTRITVI
-86 APSGVVVA
+86 DPSGVVVA

-109 PEIIQALQ
+109 AEIIQAQQ

-133 MLYVAVPIKQKG
+133 MLYVALPIKQKG

-159 INTLLKRLQL
+159 INTLLGRLQL
-169 SVLYSVLVTSILSL
+169 SVLYSVLVISILSL

-188 YSYNLTSPIRELI
+188 YSYNLTRPIRELI

-226 LGDSFNA
+226 LGDSFNS

-242 TEITSQKEELNNI
+242 AEITFQKEELNNI

-269 GAIILSNESI
+269 GTIVLSNESI
-279 RNALQASAVDGKLYW
+279 RKALQASQIDGKLYW

-303 ALIDRVAREKIRCE
+303 ALIDRVAREKTRCA

-330 ATPLAAQDKIVVMCH
+330 ATPLASQDKTVVMCH

-446 KEKGLSLTITAGQA
+446 KEKGLSLTISADQA
-460 LPDVMADAFKLEQVF
+460 LPDIMADAFKLEQVF

-480 NAIKYTETGGI
+480 NAIKYTEKGGI
-491 TVSLLQRNGHVL
+491 TVSLLQRNGRVL
-503 IEIQDTGIGIP
+503 IEVQDTGIGIP
-514 REHLPRI
+514 PEHLPRI
-521 FERFYVVDSSR
+521 FERFYVVDASR
-532 SRKLGGTGLGLSIVK
+532 SKQLGGTGLGLSIVK
-547 HIVLLHHGT
+547 HIVLLHSGT
-556 IEVQSNSGAGTT
+556 IEVASTPGQGTKII
-568 FLITLPIQAFA
+568 ITLPVNLSR